1 MFLIFIILIAL
12 ALVFV
17 KLGALSVWV
26 VVLSGAVQGLL
37 ALVTTVAAV
46 LGWRA
51 WSRRRR
57 RLSFRLSRELH
68 KRQ

>member
-1 MFLIFIILIAL
+1 MFFIFIILIAL
-12 ALVFV
+12 ALVFI

-37 ALVTTVAAV
+37 ALVTIIAAV
-46 LGWRA
+46 FGWRA
-51 WSRRRR
+51 WSRRRH
-57 RLSFRLSRELH
+57 RLSFRLSREFY